1 MSNASAFQKITLSA
15 LAATSM
21 LSACALQRPATTPFN
36 PANIAWSRQA
46 GPNAIAGVA
55 QLETGDG
62 KLKTCASL
70 PVRLAPDSTYTRK
83 RVELLYG
90 DTDSGFV
97 DAQEAHRVRA
107 KPGATA
113 TKAYERSL
121 KAAVCDQQ
129 GRFAFRNLPD
139 GTYYVMAPVVWRNK
153 QGEVKEGGFFM
164 QRITIGGGETRRI
177 TMTL

>member
-1 MSNASAFQKITLSA
+1 MSTLV
-15 LAATSM
+15 AACA
-21 LSACALQRPATTPFN
+21 LSACASHQSASTRFN
-36 PANIAWSRQA
+36 PANIAWSKQA
-46 GPNAIAGVA
+46 GPNAIAGIA

-70 PVRLAPDSTYTRK
+70 PVHLAPDSTYTRK

-90 DTDSGFV
+90 DTQSGFV
-97 DAQEAHRVRA
+97 DAQDAHRVRA
-107 KPGATA
+107 KPGATI

-121 KAAVCDQQ
+121 KASVCDRQ
-129 GRFAFRNLPD
+129 GRFAFKNLPS

-153 QGEVKEGGFFM
+153 AGEVKEGGFFM
-164 QRITIGGGETRRI
+164 QRITIGGGETRHI

>member
-1 MSNASAFQKITLSA
+1 MSNADALSKVILST
-15 LAATSM
+15 LAALSV
-21 LSACALQRPATTPFN
+21 LSACAFQRAASTPFD
-36 PANIAWSRQA
+36 PAKIAWSKQA
-46 GPNAIAGVA
+46 GPNSIAGVA
-55 QLETGDG
+55 HLETDDG

-70 PVRLAPDSTYTRK
+70 PVHLAPDSTYTRK

-107 KPGATA
+107 KPGATV

-129 GRFAFRNLPD
+129 GRFAFRNLAD